1 MILIERND
9 IMKLT
14 KKYETLVR
22 NYLSELYSTYML
34 RNDISFIKGGLVAL
48 LEYKLPKKQFKKVLN
63 ILDDNFTSNW
73 LPYFFDKEE
82 FITTFIDFVFLG
94 GNWIEVYRNNDS
106 CESFRDRPTNIVSR
120 KEMND
125 IANNYF
131 QHYHSIFNEAFN
143 TMDNAF
149 MSDDINGFIKGVN
162 TITYSLGKDVQ
173 YNTMEEF
180 DEFMES
186 NKNFIL

>member
-106 CESFRDRPTNIVSR
+106 CESFRDRPTKIVSR

-125 IANNYF
+125 IYNYPMIEPQKDGSNCRWF
-131 QHYHSIFNEAFN
+131 DNKKYNWEIVMADDCQDPKYGKQVVDLNLKIRRKI
-143 TMDNAF
+143 TM
-149 MSDDINGFIKGVN
+149 G
-162 TITYSLGKDVQ
+162 
-173 YNTMEEF
+173 EF
-180 DEFMES
+180 YQSSTVD
-186 NKNFIL
+186 